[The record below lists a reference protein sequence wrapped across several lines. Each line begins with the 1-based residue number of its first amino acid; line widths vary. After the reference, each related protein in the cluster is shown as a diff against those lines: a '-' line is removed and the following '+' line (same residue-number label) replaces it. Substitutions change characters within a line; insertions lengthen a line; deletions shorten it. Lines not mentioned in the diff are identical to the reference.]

1 MLTIGQLAAYAG
13 VTVRA
18 VRHYH
23 HIGLLPEPER
33 DASGYRR
40 YGATAVVSLI
50 KIRTLANAGVPLS
63 QIPQMLEADASAFAE
78 TVRRIDGQLR
88 DEIERLETSRKQIAQ
103 LAAGDSL
110 ALPPEVAYY
119 LDRLRQ
125 IGASERMVD
134 GERDG
139 WILVAARWPD
149 HIREWMPRKLA
160 ELDNP
165 QLVRLYRLLSEIFD
179 SDTGNDDPRLAEAA
193 DIMADMARAGIRRR
207 RDQPRRDGARRPTVR
222 PSGQFCRRDRPA
234 GAAAARPDARARLG
248 QLDPHG
254 AAGRATRITVRLRRR
269 IFTPTK
275 WGVVFS

>member
-23 HIGLLPEPER
+23 QIGLLPEPER

-63 QIPQMLEADASAFAE
+63 HIRQMLEADASAFADA
-78 TVRRIDGQLR
+78 VQRIDSQLR

-110 ALPPEVAYY
+110 ALPPEVVSYI
-119 LDRLRQ
+119 DRLAE
-125 IGASERMVD
+125 IGASERMLE

-149 HIREWMPRKLA
+149 SIPEVIAAKHAQLDDPR
-160 ELDNP
+160 
-165 QLVRLYRLLSEIFD
+165 LVRLYRVLSDLLE
-179 SDTGNDDPRLAEAA
+179 SDAGDESLLEEAEEAA
-193 DIMADMARAGIRRR
+193 DIMVGLFEQAHAAGEIN
-207 RDQPRRDGARRPTVR
+207 PDGAAYDDLA
-222 PSGQFCRRDRPA
+222 FDLL
-234 GAAAARPDARARLG
+234 DALALE
-248 QLDPHG
+248 LDPRTQRMLDLMRERG
-254 AAGRATRITVRLRRR
+254 WTGWIRPQRLSE
-269 IFTPTK
+269 PP
-275 WGVVFS
+275 G

>member
-23 HIGLLPEPER
+23 QIGLLPEPER

-63 QIPQMLEADASAFAE
+63 QIDQMLEADASTFAE
-78 TVRRIDGQLR
+78 AIQRIDGHLR

-103 LAAGDSL
+103 LAAGDRL
-110 ALPPEVAYY
+110 TLPPEVVSY
-119 LDRLRQ
+119 LDRLRE
-125 IGASERMVD
+125 IGASERMVE

-149 HIREWMPRKLA
+149 RIREFMPGKLA
-160 ELDNP
+160 QLDDP
-165 QLVRLYRLLSEIFD
+165 EVVRLYRLLSDIFE
-179 SDTGNDDPRLAEAA
+179 SDAGDDDPRLVEAA
-193 DIMADMARAGIRRR
+193 DILACLAEQAFTSGEIYLGDEGYDDLPHDLLDALAVESDPRVERLLDLMRERGWAGWNRLERLAE
-207 RDQPRRDGARRPTVR
+207 P
-222 PSGQFCRRDRPA
+222 
-234 GAAAARPDARARLG
+234 PD
-248 QLDPHG
+248 
-254 AAGRATRITVRLRRR
+254 
-269 IFTPTK
+269 
-275 WGVVFS
+275 

>member
-23 HIGLLPEPER
+23 QIGLLPEPER

-63 QIPQMLEADASAFAE
+63 RIGQLLEADPSSFDEA
-78 TVRRIDGQLR
+78 VQMIDNHLR

-110 ALPPEVAYY
+110 ALPPEVVYY
-119 LDRLRQ
+119 LDRLRE
-125 IGASERMVD
+125 IGVSERMVA

-149 HIREWMPRKLA
+149 RIREIMPEKHA
-160 ELDNP
+160 HLDNP
-165 QLVRLYRLLSEIFD
+165 QLVRLYRVLSEIFD
-179 SDTGNDDPRLAEAA
+179 SDAGDDDPRLEEAA
-193 DIMADMARAGIRRR
+193 DIMAGLAEQAYASGEIDLGEVAQDDLPNDLLDALAVES
-207 RDQPRRDGARRPTVR
+207 DPR
-222 PSGQFCRRDRPA
+222 
-234 GAAAARPDARARLG
+234 AARLLELVRERGWAGWARLE
-248 QLDPHG
+248 
-254 AAGRATRITVRLRRR
+254 RL
-269 IFTPTK
+269 PEPPD
-275 WGVVFS
+275 